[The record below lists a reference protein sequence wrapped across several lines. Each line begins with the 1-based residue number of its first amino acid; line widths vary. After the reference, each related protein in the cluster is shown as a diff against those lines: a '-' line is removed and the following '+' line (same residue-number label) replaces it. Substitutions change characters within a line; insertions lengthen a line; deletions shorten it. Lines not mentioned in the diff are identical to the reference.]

1 MKEKQ
6 GILIK
11 RKEDEDP
18 SDGEMKKIISE
29 GEKKKTCKEEMK
41 RSGKQVEAK
50 RRSVFAPCQ

>member
-6 GILIK
+6 GILFK

-18 SDGEMKKIISE
+18 SEGEKKIISE
-29 GEKKKTCKEEMK
+29 GEKKKTSKEEKK
-41 RSGKQVEAK
+41 RSGKQVEGK

>member
-11 RKEDEDP
+11 RKEDQDP
-18 SDGEMKKIISE
+18 SEGEKKKIISE
-29 GEKKKTCKEEMK
+29 GEKKKTSKEEKK
-41 RSGKQVEAK
+41 RSGKQVEGK